1 MILIE
6 LSNCRSWSLFNP
18 ARLAQVDN
26 RPSTSRIQPQESGD
40 SPTIDEIREARN
52 VYDRLLK
59 CLDDKERRIE
69 GHDRE
74 LLEKDM
80 EIESLRAKVELCVLS
95 PTARP
100 RMKLTHLTLG
110 SLPGMTGSTRGM
122 RS

>member
-6 LSNCRSWSLFNP
+6 LSNCRSWPRFNP

-26 RPSTSRIQPQESGD
+26 RPSTSRIQPPGSGG

-59 CLDDKERRIE
+59 CLDDKDRRID

-80 EIESLRAKVELCVLS
+80 EIESLRAKVEL
-95 PTARP
+95 
-100 RMKLTHLTLG
+100 
-110 SLPGMTGSTRGM
+110 
-122 RS
+122 